1 MLTLDGLGL
10 AGLSAKAAWVVTGL
24 LAIGL
29 SMQAA
34 CGIISTREAW
44 VRRSILVAATALAV
58 AVATRTATSAMELA
72 GGWDGALGLASLV
85 FEMQQTSIFA
95 SALAVGLLVAGA
107 VFRSRL
113 LLASGAILAA
123 LAFGLT
129 GHARSQDMPWLAAG
143 LVGLHVVLAGFW
155 ASAPM
160 TLWPT
165 NHLSSVALAA
175 RNRRFGQIAIM
186 AVPVLMI
193 AGAVLAWLFGGGV
206 EGLTRSAFGTMIA
219 IKAICAVMALCI
231 GAWNR
236 LRLARVL
243 ETDPPRARF
252 LLARAMAL
260 DSALFSGAILAVV
273 FATTIAAPMT

>member
-85 FEMQQTSIFA
+85 FETQQTSIFA
-95 SALAVGLLVAGA
+95 SALAVCLLVAGA

-165 NHLSSVALAA
+165 NGLSSATLAA

-206 EGLTRSAFGTMIA
+206 EGLTRSAYGTMIA
-219 IKAICAVMALCI
+219 IKALCALVALSI

-236 LRLARVL
+236 LALAREL
-243 ETDPPRARF
+243 ETEPSRGLP
-252 LLARAMAL
+252 LLARAMVL
-260 DSALFSGAILAVV
+260 DAVLFAAAILAVV
-273 FATTIAAPMT
+273 FATTIAAPAS